1 MLVRAVRNFRDQKDK
16 KVYHYKGDEFEVD
29 ALFGRGLVKFG
40 FAEVVENQPQKKT
53 GKVKKEE
60 PESDTLEIH
69 NEDSVETPKEK
80 EATHTP
86 KKRGRKPKK
95 DVHNTD

>member
-53 GKVKKEE
+53 VKPKKKEPEAIVPE
-60 PESDTLEIH
+60 PEKEESA
-69 NEDSVETPKEK
+69 ETPKEK

-95 DVHNTD
+95 DVHNAD